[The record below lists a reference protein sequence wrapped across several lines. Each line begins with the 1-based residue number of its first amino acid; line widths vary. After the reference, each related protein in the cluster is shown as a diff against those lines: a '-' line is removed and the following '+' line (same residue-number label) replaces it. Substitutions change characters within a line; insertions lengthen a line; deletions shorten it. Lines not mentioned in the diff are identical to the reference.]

1 MSKVHSC
8 KGFKMSTSLTS
19 FLLFAFFL
27 GCASAPAPTETQT
40 FDEEDSDDYITD
52 FYCFR
57 SVDMEVVAS
66 HRTLTPFPVPKVD
79 DPDALAFCR
88 LPLGKLPR

>member
-52 FYCFR
+52 FIPFVRLTWR
-57 SVDMEVVAS
+57 SS
-66 HRTLTPFPVPKVD
+66 RLTEHLLRFP
-79 DPDALAFCR
+79 CQR
-88 LPLGKLPR
+88 C

>member
-1 MSKVHSC
+1 MSQVLFC

-27 GCASAPAPTETQT
+27 GCASASAPTPTETQT

-57 SVDMEVVAS
+57 SVDMEVGAS
-66 HRTLTPFPVPKVD
+66 H
-79 DPDALAFCR
+79 
-88 LPLGKLPR
+88 